1 MWLYPIPSIIAFL
14 GWMYVF
20 ATSGWIYVGFGLLTL
35 AAGII
40 FFQTFRRTARPNP
53 AVN

>member
-20 ATSGWIYVGFGLLTL
+20 ATSGWTYVGFGLLTM
-35 AAGII
+35 AAGLIV
-40 FFQTFRRTARPNP
+40 FKLSSRSSAAST
-53 AVN
+53 